1 MHVMLTIQCKG
12 DMIWLP
18 GNHLKVLNL
27 QFLRAVQGKQQPDNE
42 GSSKQT
48 YEAEV
53 QVQQAMEYAC
63 CVLDVR
69 GAAKK
74 ALCHCLA
81 VRAPFSSLIEHSPPL
96 SLCDCN

>member
-1 MHVMLTIQCKG
+1 
-12 DMIWLP
+12 LP
-18 GNHLKVLNL
+18 SQQGATCSRIRIVREMAVLLGLRFWYGNLS
-27 QFLRAVQGKQQPDNE
+27 Q
-42 GSSKQT
+42 
-48 YEAEV
+48 V
-53 QVQQAMEYAC
+53 QVQQAKEYAC